1 MYALDFYPLVKT
13 EFEMIFRRHQLL
25 STSSLEYESRVFL
38 SLALQP
44 VSSLAELAVIGMRNM
59 QNYEV
64 VSLTVPN
71 CKKMIDEDVSSSFIR
86 SIR

>member
-1 MYALDFYPLVKT
+1 
-13 EFEMIFRRHQLL
+13 MIFRRRQLL
-25 STSSLEYESRVFL
+25 STTYLESRVLLNTFL

-64 VSLTVPN
+64 VSLTVPSY
-71 CKKMIDEDVSSSFIR
+71 KQR
-86 SIR
+86 R